1 MALLAHRLWELKE
14 RAGDPSF
21 AEMSSRLG
29 AAASKSSLAAAARG
43 RTLPTW
49 ETTWEFVRV
58 LAVGRLGQ
66 DERETERE
74 WRSYWEQAR
83 TQGPPASPATESE
96 PARTGS
102 VENGPADKGPA
113 DNGPART
120 GPARTGPA
128 RTEPAR
134 TEPAR
139 TEPARTEPAG
149 SGPAG
154 SGPAGSGLAEGGP
167 AASGPAPAARP
178 LRIGRPVVL
187 SVLSAV
193 LAGGAGALVAAFSPF
208 GGESAPDKAVPHESP
223 AWTAQSSDDS
233 VFEGDVTY
241 PDGST
246 VRRKAHF
253 TKVWRI
259 RNAGTVPW
267 KGRYL
272 TRINSTPCRAPE
284 RIAIEPTAPGRTTD
298 IAVRVRAAAGPARC
312 KIFWKMTSEDGT
324 PLFPAKKPIFLDV
337 SVK

>member
-83 TQGPPASPATESE
+83 TQGPPASPAAESE
-96 PARTGS
+96 PAQT
-102 VENGPADKGPA
+102 GPAQ
-113 DNGPART
+113 NTPART
-120 GPARTGPA
+120 GPAQNTPA
-128 RTEPAR
+128 RTGTVA
-134 TEPAR
+134 
-139 TEPARTEPAG
+139 
-149 SGPAG
+149 GPAE
-154 SGPAGSGLAEGGP
+154 SGLAEGGP
-167 AASGPAPAARP
+167 VADGPAPAARS
-178 LRIGRPVVL
+178 LRIRIGRPVVL
-187 SVLSAV
+187 GVLSAV
-193 LAGGAGALVAAFSPF
+193 LAGGAGAVVAAFSPF
-208 GGESAPDKAVPHESP
+208 GGEKAPDKAVPHESP

-267 KGRYL
+267 EGRYL

-337 SVK
+337 SVQ

>member
-43 RTLPTW
+43 QTLPSW

-66 DERETERE
+66 EEQETERE
-74 WRSYWEQAR
+74 WRAYWEQAR
-83 TQGPPASPATESE
+83 TESLPASSTVESE
-96 PARTGS
+96 P
-102 VENGPADKGPA
+102 VES
-113 DNGPART
+113 
-120 GPARTGPA
+120 
-128 RTEPAR
+128 EPV
-134 TEPAR
+134 E
-139 TEPARTEPAG
+139 
-149 SGPAG
+149 SGP
-154 SGPAGSGLAEGGP
+154 GP
-167 AASGPAPAARP
+167 AAPSF
-178 LRIGRPVVL
+178 RIGKPVIL

-193 LAGGAGALVAAFSPF
+193 LAGGTGALVTAFSPF
-208 GGESAPDKAVPHESP
+208 DGESAGEQAVPHESST
-223 AWTAQSSDDS
+223 WTAQPRDDS
-233 VFEGDVTY
+233 AFEGDVTY

-246 VRRKAHF
+246 VRRRASF

-259 RNAGTVPW
+259 RNTGTVPW
-267 KGRYL
+267 EGRYL

-284 RIAIEPTAPGRTTD
+284 RIAIEPTAPGKAID

-324 PLFPAKKPIFLDV
+324 PLFAEKKPIFLDV

>member
-58 LAVGRLGQ
+58 LAVDRLGQ

-74 WRSYWEQAR
+74 WRSYWEQAG
-83 TQGPPASPATESE
+83 TQGPPASPAAESE
-96 PARTGS
+96 PTQ
-102 VENGPADKGPA
+102 
-113 DNGPART
+113 T
-120 GPARTGPA
+120 GPARTGTVA
-128 RTEPAR
+128 EPA
-134 TEPAR
+134 E
-139 TEPARTEPAG
+139 G
-149 SGPAG
+149 
-154 SGPAGSGLAEGGP
+154 GLAEGGSV
-167 AASGPAPAARP
+167 ADGPAPAARP
-178 LRIGRPVVL
+178 LRIRIGRPVVL
-187 SVLSAV
+187 GVLSAV

-208 GGESAPDKAVPHESP
+208 GGEKAPDKAVPHESP

-267 KGRYL
+267 EGRYL

-337 SVK
+337 SVQ